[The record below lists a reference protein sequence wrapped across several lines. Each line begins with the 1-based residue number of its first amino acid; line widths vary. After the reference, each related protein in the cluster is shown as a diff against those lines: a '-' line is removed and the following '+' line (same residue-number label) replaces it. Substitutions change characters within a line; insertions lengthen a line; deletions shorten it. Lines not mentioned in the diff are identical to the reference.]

1 MARPYGRDGATRN
14 PPVSLVAALLRELP
28 RGDEAAMEEARS
40 AAISRPITYPLGSG
54 QGEEIALAAG
64 LRPMIRQ
71 LLDRRSLDMARAR
84 FEKIGFVTG
93 VAPRVYGP
101 TRDGWDDTPDE
112 LSDEAAGARRALF
125 IGRDRARIDEAIA
138 CDLAKTDEGDRA
150 LGRLLGYPRCCVEAF
165 VATSRHRL
173 NTDLYAAAA
182 ARTKGAPRPRLNGLD
197 LAVFHYISW
206 APCAFDCALTG
217 AYADAVAARMA
228 RWSSFVTKIDEA
240 LDAHRLVILDEV
252 QLSLRGAFDGPALV
266 IREAWPTARDR
277 HPMADLDP
285 DALEAVARI
294 FALVR
299 RAKRLEISPEGLLLD
314 GALVPGT
321 PRALLV
327 RFGDRG

>member
-14 PPVSLVAALLRELP
+14 PPVSLVRKMLAELP
-28 RGDEAAMEEARS
+28 DVGDAAMNEAIG
-40 AAISRPITYPLGSG
+40 AATARPITYPLGSG

-71 LLDRRSLDMARAR
+71 LLDRRSLEMARAR
-84 FEKIGFVTG
+84 FEKMGLVTG

-112 LSDEAAGARRALF
+112 LSEDSKGARRALF
-125 IGRDRARIDEAIA
+125 IGRDRGRIEEAIA
-138 CDLAKTDEGDRA
+138 CDLAKTDEGDRD

-182 ARTKGAPRPRLNGLD
+182 ARTKGTPRPRLNTTD

-206 APCAFDCALTG
+206 SPCAFDCGLTI

-228 RWSSFVTKIDEA
+228 RWTAFVARIDDA
-240 LDAHRLVILDEV
+240 LDAHRLVVLDEV
-252 QLSLRGAFDGPALV
+252 QLSVRGAFDGAALMV
-266 IREAWPTARDR
+266 REVWPTARDR
-277 HPMADLDP
+277 HPMADLDA
-285 DALEAVARI
+285 DSLTAVARVL
-294 FALVR
+294 ALVK
-299 RAKRLEISPEGLLLD
+299 RAKRLEIGSEGLVLD
-314 GALVPGT
+314 GAAVPGT
-321 PRALLV
+321 RRAMLV